1 MPVDPQRFRPNS
13 ALLLLHKRPS
23 TGAFLAFCEKH
34 NVSTDWL
41 LCGDLKGL
49 QRMKRERKAAATYVP
64 TVEDVSKLYDTL
76 SPEVKKIVYRVLR
89 TFGESK

>member
-1 MPVDPQRFRPNS
+1 
-13 ALLLLHKRPS
+13 
-23 TGAFLAFCEKH
+23 
-34 NVSTDWL
+34 
-41 LCGDLKGL
+41 
-49 QRMKRERKAAATYVP
+49 MKRERKAAATYVP